1 MPTDSEEQPIKI
13 AWDDLTTRK
22 VDQRLR
28 EQEAVARNRKQAEL
42 NPLTTAQARSND
54 GSIWRNSV
62 FILSLFG
69 LLGGLLAWGAGEA
82 CFTADPY
89 IEARQQVALIN
100 QLSSEGLEGKRD
112 PSVVRR
118 SIAEIKTE
126 NADNPYFVLYTD
138 TTLTAE
144 QRQAR
149 LAEVQQ
155 NQRARQFVSNLLSY
169 GLYGLLIS
177 VCLSIAE
184 PVSDRN
190 YAGALVNCFVG
201 AATGVV
207 GGVVVSTFIDYVY
220 KTMMAGVTDA
230 NRGSTQIFA
239 HAVKWGVLGLFLTI
253 GPGLVMR
260 NIKKLTIGLIGGLV
274 GGFIGG
280 TLYDPIF
287 TATGNDHISKLAALG
302 VIGLFAGLGTG
313 LIENAAKAG
322 WVKVTAGL
330 ITGKQFI
337 LYRNPTFIGS
347 GPECPI
353 YLFRDPQVG
362 KRHAAIHIVPG
373 GFELEN
379 LPLGAETLVNG
390 RPITRTKLRGGDEIG
405 VGITRFVFHEKTKK

>member
-1 MPTDSEEQPIKI
+1 MPAESEEQPIKI

-28 EQEAVARNRKQAEL
+28 EQEAVARNRKQAEM
-42 NPLTTAQARSND
+42 NPLTTAQARGKG
-54 GSIWRNSV
+54 GSIWRNTV
-62 FILSLFG
+62 VILSLFG
-69 LLGGLLAWGAGEA
+69 LLGGLLAWAAGEA
-82 CFTADPY
+82 CFTTDPH
-89 IEARQQVALIN
+89 IEAAQQESLIN
-100 QLSSEGLEGKRD
+100 QLREEGLQGKRD
-112 PSVVRR
+112 PAVVER
-118 SIAEIKTE
+118 SIAEIKSE
-126 NADNPYFVLYTD
+126 NADNPFFALDTD
-138 TTLTAE
+138 ATLTRE
-144 QRQAR
+144 QRQSK
-149 LAEVQQ
+149 LAEIEQK
-155 NQRARQFVSNLLSY
+155 QRAKQFISNLLSY

-177 VCLSIAE
+177 ICLSIAE

-190 YAGALVNCFVG
+190 YAGALINFFVG
-201 AATGVV
+201 AASGVV

-220 KTMMAGVTDA
+220 RTMMAGVSDA
-230 NRGSTQIFA
+230 NRGSAQIFA
-239 HAVKWGVLGLFLTI
+239 HAMKWGVLGLFLTI

-260 NIKKLTIGLIGGLV
+260 NIKKLAIGLVGGLV

-280 TLYDPIF
+280 TLYDPIYSII
-287 TATGNDHISKLAALG
+287 GNDHISKLAALLA
-302 VIGLFAGLGTG
+302 IGLFAGLGTG

-379 LPLGAETLVNG
+379 LPLGGETLVNG
-390 RPITRTKLRGGDEIG
+390 KPITRSRLRGGDEIG
-405 VGITRFVFHEKTKK
+405 VGITRFVFHEKVRK